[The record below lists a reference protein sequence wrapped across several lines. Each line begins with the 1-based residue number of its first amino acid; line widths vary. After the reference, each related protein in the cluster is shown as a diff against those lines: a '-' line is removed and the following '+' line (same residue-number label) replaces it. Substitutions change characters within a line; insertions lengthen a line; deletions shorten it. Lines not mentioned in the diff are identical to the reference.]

1 MLKTHAAANP
11 LLLRLKKN
19 STIASTSVLEESVIF
34 AEKPAI
40 VTDIPIMN
48 IAFSGSIHGGITPG
62 ITMIA
67 GESKRFKCVGGETP
81 LIVYKKIR
89 GIN

>member
-1 MLKTHAAANP
+1 
-11 LLLRLKKN
+11 
-19 STIASTSVLEESVIF
+19 
-34 AEKPAI
+34 
-40 VTDIPIMN
+40 MN

-81 LIVYKKIR
+81 LIVYKKIK
-89 GIN
+89 NN